1 LQIYIFQISMAEM
14 KTSTVE
20 SLLGALS
27 ICPMSGY
34 EMRRFMEQ
42 STGNFWGESFGQIY
56 PALRSMLGRGLIA
69 AVKEGKDARPGK
81 KVYRITEAGLEHLR
95 DWLDVPARPQVWRNE
110 LLLKVFYGNQAERG
124 TIAAHVEEWRQRYA
138 ADVERYEA
146 ILRKLQ
152 AEQAGHPGM
161 PYWCMTV
168 RYGIAES
175 KALMGWCKETLAE
188 LEKQGLGIRD

>member
-1 LQIYIFQISMAEM
+1 MAEI

-56 PALRSMLGRGLIA
+56 PALKSMLAGGLIA
-69 AVKEGKDARPGK
+69 TVKPSGDARPGK

-95 DWLDVPARPQVWRNE
+95 AWLGAPARPQVWRNE
-110 LLLKVFYGNQAERG
+110 LLLKVFYADRAERG
-124 TIAAHVEEWRQRYA
+124 AIAAHVKEWRQRFA

-152 AEQAGHPGM
+152 TEQAGHPGM

-175 KALMGWCKETLAE
+175 KALMGWCEETLAE
-188 LEKQGLGIRD
+188 LKRLERRD